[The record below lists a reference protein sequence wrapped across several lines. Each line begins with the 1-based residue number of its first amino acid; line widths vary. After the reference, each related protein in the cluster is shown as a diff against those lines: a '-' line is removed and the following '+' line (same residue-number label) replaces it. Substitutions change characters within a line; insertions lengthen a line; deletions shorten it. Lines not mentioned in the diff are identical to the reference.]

1 MSSRSNSI
9 IVLKKLNNNNKKIKC
24 FLSKPIEE
32 IICVLFSYHRIH
44 DFITVINN
52 PVTMELVLNSLIIV
66 TDKKCKAV
74 RTLPTNWEIYT
85 PPVNRNT
92 QNDGWHYNEEWLFHN
107 ALAEYC
113 IPNFFKPMEGVF
125 HIYANHPTL
134 LLQDRFLNNPT
145 YSSMITFF
153 DYIDVMHMK
162 CPEFLLPCYTY
173 YKKVCVYLRKYD
185 HFLHLFFLRKSLPIE
200 LNSVIMSYL

>member
-1 MSSRSNSI
+1 
-9 IVLKKLNNNNKKIKC
+9 
-24 FLSKPIEE
+24 
-32 IICVLFSYHRIH
+32 
-44 DFITVINN
+44 
-52 PVTMELVLNSLIIV
+52 MELVLNSLIIV